1 MRVQI
6 CRHKNV
12 AMQKNI
18 SFKNLHHLFRNAAY
32 NIHNI
37 NYPYMFRKEQGIYKS
52 ISYGEVEQKLNA
64 VSANMLEL
72 QMQKGDRI
80 AFFMDN
86 CPEYYMID
94 QGLQQIGL
102 VNVSI
107 YPTLSDKEAAFVYND
122 AGAQMIF
129 VGSPFLLKKVA
140 KIISS
145 MKTIKLVVTL
155 FDEPKKIW
163 DDTRA
168 ISWKDF
174 INKGQA
180 LFPQYQEKIEELYNQ
195 VGLHD
200 LATLIY
206 TSGTTGNPKGAM
218 LTHNNF
224 ISDAKSGLTLMS
236 AFGQNE
242 KFLSFLPL
250 CHVYERCVTYYI
262 GLYQGAQV
270 AFAESIEKISTN
282 MGEVQPTIIA
292 TVPRL
297 MEKVEERV
305 KKTIQKEGGFKS
317 KIFYWAIAKG
327 LQRYRLQVKGRK
339 PGLLLVLQLAIAEK
353 MVFSKI
359 KQKLGGRIKFIVSGG
374 AALPVH
380 VAEFF
385 AAIGIKIL
393 EGFGLTETSPF
404 ITVNEYER
412 QIIGTVGRVGPGQEV
427 AIQNPDTREVYTIQ
441 TYDSFRPEY
450 ECPEGEILMR
460 GPNLM
465 KGYWNQPEETAKVID
480 KDGWFHTGDI
490 GKFYLG
496 NLKITDRLKNIIVN
510 SFGKNIFPTQVENAY
525 LQSRLIEQ
533 IFIIGD
539 KRDYLTAIIIPS
551 KDELKEAFGKNEA
564 YFASNEKWITEPE
577 IVQWLKAE
585 INKYSS
591 GLAKF
596 EQIKT
601 FIVKRNP
608 FSIDD
613 GEMTPKMSVKR
624 KVVEEKF
631 AEEID
636 SMYYKLID
644 ED

>member
-1 MRVQI
+1 
-6 CRHKNV
+6 
-12 AMQKNI
+12 MQKNTP
-18 SFKNLHHLFRNAAY
+18 FKNLHHLFRNAAY
-32 NIHNI
+32 HIHT
-37 NYPYMFRKEQGIYKS
+37 PQHAYMFRKEQGEYKQ
-52 ISYGEVEQKLNA
+52 ITYAQVEEKLNA
-64 VSANMLEL
+64 VSAQMLEIG
-72 QMQKGDRI
+72 MQKGDRV

-86 CPEYYMID
+86 CPEYFMID

-102 VNVSI
+102 VNASI
-107 YPTLSDKEAAFVYND
+107 YPTLAESEAAFVYND
-122 AGAQMIF
+122 SGAQMIF
-129 VGSPFLLKKVA
+129 VGSPFLLKKVV
-140 KIISS
+140 KMSPNIS
-145 MKTIKLVVTL
+145 TLKLVVTL
-155 FDEPKKIW
+155 FDDPKKIW
-163 DDTRA
+163 DDARV
-168 ISWKDF
+168 ISWKEF
-174 INKGQA
+174 TEKGNI
-180 LFPQYQEKIEELYNQ
+180 LYPQCKQKIEELYNN
-195 VGLHD
+195 VGLDD

-218 LTHNNF
+218 LTHGNF

-236 AFGQNE
+236 AFDEGE

-262 GLYQGAQV
+262 GMYKGAQV

-282 MGEVQPTIIA
+282 MAEIQPTIIA

-305 KKTIQKEGGFKS
+305 KKTIEKEGGFKAR
-317 KIFYWAIAKG
+317 IFHWAIDKG
-327 LQRYRLQVKGRK
+327 KRRYHLHLQGKSPRPILAI
-339 PGLLLVLQLAIAEK
+339 QLAIAERF
-353 MVFSKI
+353 VFSKI
-359 KQKLGGRIKFIVSGG
+359 KQRLGGRIKFIVSGG

-427 AIQNPDTREVYTIQ
+427 AIQNPDTGEMYTIQ

-450 ECPEGEILMR
+450 ESPEGEILMR

-480 KDGWFHTGDI
+480 KEGWFHTGDI
-490 GKFYLG
+490 GKFYRG

-525 LQSRLIEQ
+525 LQSRRIEQ

-539 KRDYLTAIIIPS
+539 KRDYLTAIVIPS
-551 KDELKEAFGKNEA
+551 KDELKEAFGKDER
-564 YFASNEKWITEPE
+564 YFAADDKWITEPE
-577 IVQWLKAE
+577 IMQWIKAE
-585 INKYSS
+585 TNKFAS

-596 EQIKT
+596 ERIKA
-601 FIVKRNP
+601 FIIKRNP
-608 FSIDD
+608 FSIED

-624 KVVEEKF
+624 KVVEKKYVT
-631 AEEID
+631 EID
-636 SMYYKLID
+636 AMYSEAVD
-644 ED
+644 EE

>member
-1 MRVQI
+1 
-6 CRHKNV
+6 
-12 AMQKNI
+12 MQQKVP
-18 SFKNLHHLFRNAAY
+18 FKNLHHLFRNAAY
-32 NIHNI
+32 HIHNPQH
-37 NYPYMFRKEQGIYKS
+37 PYMFRKEQDEFKPITYAA
-52 ISYGEVEQKLNA
+52 VEEKLNA
-64 VSANMLEL
+64 VSAQMLVHG
-72 QMQKGDRI
+72 MQKGDRV
-80 AFFMDN
+80 AFFMEN
-86 CPEYYMID
+86 CPEYFMID

-102 VNVSI
+102 VNASI
-107 YPTLSDKEAAFVYND
+107 YPTLAEHEAAFVYND
-122 AGAQMIF
+122 SGAQIIF

-140 KIISS
+140 KMSP
-145 MKTIKLVVTL
+145 TINILKLVITL
-155 FDEPKKIW
+155 FDDPKKIW
-163 DDTRA
+163 DDARV

-174 INKGQA
+174 TAQGNI
-180 LFPQYQEKIEELYNQ
+180 LYPQYKEKIEELYNR
-195 VGLHD
+195 VGLED

-218 LTHNNF
+218 LTHGNF
-224 ISDAKSGLTLMS
+224 IHNAQSGLKLMS
-236 AFGQNE
+236 AFDEGE

-262 GLYQGAQV
+262 GMYKGAQV
-270 AFAESIEKISTN
+270 AFAESIEKIATN
-282 MGEVQPTIIA
+282 IAEVHPTIIA

-297 MEKVEERV
+297 MEKVEEKV
-305 KKTIQKEGGFKS
+305 KKTIEREGGLKA
-317 KIFYWAIAKG
+317 KIFNWAITKG
-327 LQRYRLQVKGRK
+327 KARYHLHIQGKK
-339 PGLLLVLQLAIAEK
+339 PGILLSMQLAIAERL
-353 MVFSKI
+353 VFNKI
-359 KQKLGGRIKFIVSGG
+359 KQRLGGRIKFIVSGG

-404 ITVNEYER
+404 IAVNEYER

-427 AIQNPDTREVYTIQ
+427 AIQNPDTGEMYTLQ
-441 TYDSFRPEY
+441 TYDSFRPEH
-450 ECPEGEILMR
+450 ESPEGERLMR

-490 GKFYLG
+490 GKFQWG

-525 LQSRLIEQ
+525 LQSRRIEQ

-551 KDELKEAFGKNEA
+551 KDELKEAFGKDEA
-564 YFASNEKWITEPE
+564 YFTNDDKWITEPE
-577 IVQWLKAE
+577 ILNWIKAE
-585 INKYSS
+585 TNKYAV

-596 EQIKT
+596 ERIKN

-624 KVVEEKF
+624 KVVEKKF

-636 SMYYKLID
+636 AMYKD
-644 ED
+644 DVEEE

>member
-1 MRVQI
+1 
-6 CRHKNV
+6 
-12 AMQKNI
+12 MQKNTP
-18 SFKNLHHLFRNAAY
+18 FKNLHHLFRNAAY
-32 NIHNI
+32 NIHNPQ
-37 NYPYMFRKEQGIYKS
+37 YAYMFSKEQGEYKP
-52 ISYGEVEQKLNA
+52 ITYAQVEEKLNA
-64 VSANMLEL
+64 VSAQMLEHG
-72 QMQKGDRI
+72 MQKGDRI

-102 VNVSI
+102 VNASI
-107 YPTLSDKEAAFVYND
+107 YPTLAEAEAAFVYND

-129 VGSPFLLKKVA
+129 VGSPFLLKKVVKMA
-140 KIISS
+140 P
-145 MKTIKLVVTL
+145 TLNTLKLIVTL
-155 FDEPKKIW
+155 FDNPEKIW
-163 DDTRA
+163 DDSRV
-168 ISWKDF
+168 ISWKEF
-174 INKGQA
+174 TNEGNILYPK
-180 LFPQYQEKIEELYNQ
+180 YKEKIEELYNK
-195 VGLHD
+195 VGLDD

-218 LTHNNF
+218 LTHGNF
-224 ISDAKSGLTLMS
+224 ISNAKSGLTLMS

-262 GLYQGAQV
+262 GLYKGAQV

-282 MGEVQPTIIA
+282 IAEVQPTIIA

-305 KKTIQKEGGFKS
+305 KKTIEKEGGFKA

-327 LQRYRLQVKGRK
+327 KKRYHLNLMGKK
-339 PGLLLVLQLAIAEK
+339 PNLVLALQLAIAEK
-353 MVFSKI
+353 IVFSKI
-359 KQKLGGRIKFIVSGG
+359 KQRLGGRIKFIVSGG

-404 ITVNEYER
+404 ISVNEYER

-427 AIQNPDTREVYTIQ
+427 AIQNPDTNEIYTIQ
-441 TYDSFRPEY
+441 TYNSFRPEY
-450 ECPEGEILMR
+450 ESAEGEILMR

-465 KGYWNQPEETAKVID
+465 QGYWNQPDETAKVID

-490 GKFYLG
+490 GKFYRG
-496 NLKITDRLKNIIVN
+496 NLKITDRIKNIIVN
-510 SFGKNIFPTQVENAY
+510 AYGKNIFPTQVENAY
-525 LQSRLIEQ
+525 LQSRRIEQ

-551 KDELKEAFGKNEA
+551 KDELKEAFGEETYNYTSLHA
-564 YFASNEKWITEPE
+564 DDKWITEPE
-577 IVQWLKAE
+577 IIQWIKAE
-585 INKYSS
+585 VNKYAT

-596 EQIKT
+596 ERIKA
-601 FIVKRNP
+601 FILKRNP
-608 FSIDD
+608 FSIED

-624 KVVEEKF
+624 KVVEKKY
-631 AEEID
+631 ATEID
-636 SMYYKLID
+636 AMYSEVVD
-644 ED
+644 EENTCRDV